1 MEQRC
6 VQLFG
11 SEREKILQCHCTL
24 CQEYLFPMEPL
35 CSKGVFHF
43 FSFFWHDFESKN
55 GWGAF
60 IRKLS
65 ESLKARQLRQSS
77 LFLRP
82 ACVYWFC
89 PGVRRERFP
98 PENSDSFKVAP
109 SSQNTGKAPAD
120 GTWLT
125 AWSHGTLQNPSDNPR
140 LRSWNNAIQSWELSP
155 WKHMLRKGNKV
166 LQKKKWEVKKK
177 QPPFLP
183 LSLWFLR
190 KNRTVR
196 TLGEDWRLWM
206 MMANT
211 FD

>member
-35 CSKGVFHF
+35 CSKGVFPF
-43 FSFFWHDFESKN
+43 FRHDFESKN

-60 IRKLS
+60 IWKLS
-65 ESLKARQLRQSS
+65 ESLKARQLQPSS

-89 PGVRRERFP
+89 PGIRRERFP

-125 AWSHGTLQNPSDNPR
+125 AWRTLQNPSDNSR

-166 LQKKKWEVKKK
+166 LQKKMG
-177 QPPFLP
+177 
-183 LSLWFLR
+183 S
-190 KNRTVR
+190 
-196 TLGEDWRLWM
+196 
-206 MMANT
+206 
-211 FD
+211 